1 MTTPDQKEQERS
13 DQSYDDF
20 DRLDQLTVGQ
30 LKAIIRQTVQEAFA
44 EVLMEFT
51 IAAEYDAELAY
62 QAEVTELLRQS
73 LQERLAGVS
82 SLMTT
87 HDD

>member
-1 MTTPDQKEQERS
+1 MIKTDEKERERG
-13 DQSYDDF
+13 DPDF
-20 DRLDQLTVGQ
+20 DDLDHLDQLTVGQ
-30 LKAIIRQTVQEAFA
+30 LKAIIRHTVQEAFA

-73 LQERLAGVS
+73 LQERLAGAS
-82 SLMTT
+82 SLILNL
-87 HDD
+87 DD